1 MGPGGG
7 DKTCYRCGTAGHIS
21 RDCPIDGRMDGTECY
36 KCGRKG
42 HIARYCQ
49 NAAPAGGFQGG
60 APGGFQGGAP
70 QAGGFGGGAGGF
82 GNRQMQCY
90 SCGGYGHMSRDCTQG
105 AKCYNCKS
113 HSLTSLSIYIA
124 NIFPGGELGHISKD
138 CPSEMS
144 QERVCYRCKQPGHLQ
159 ADCPA

>member
-1 MGPGGG
+1 MEMVSLVPYVLCL
-7 DKTCYRCGTAGHIS
+7 DLADPFLAGTAGHIS
-21 RDCPIDGRMDGTECY
+21 RDCPVDGRMDGTECY

-70 QAGGFGGGAGGF
+70 QDGGFGGAGGF

-90 SCGGYGHMSRDCTQG
+90 SYDCQT
-105 AKCYNCKS
+105 AER
-113 HSLTSLSIYIA
+113 LS
-124 NIFPGGELGHISKD
+124 N
-138 CPSEMS
+138 
-144 QERVCYRCKQPGHLQ
+144 
-159 ADCPA
+159 